1 MWINIMG
8 GVDNCKKFNQL
19 PLWYAHY
26 DKNPSFS
33 DWQPFGGW

>member
-1 MWINIMG
+1 MG
-8 GVDNCKKFNQL
+8 GVDNCKKFSQL